1 MRRQLW
7 PAVKMMVVMT
17 VLTGVIYPLAMTGI
31 SQGVFPGQSN
41 GSPVEHQGEVV
52 GSRLV
57 GQTFS
62 GDEFFHPRPSAVDY
76 DPTASSGSNLGP
88 TNPELVSAIEA
99 RAVQYRLDNGLP
111 PAASIPIDAVTAS
124 ASGLDPH
131 ISLANATLQ
140 APRVA
145 AARGMDLESVLQLVE
160 IATMDPAV
168 GVFETA
174 SVNVLE
180 LNIALEEASS

>member
-1 MRRQLW
+1 
-7 PAVKMMVVMT
+7 
-17 VLTGVIYPLAMTGI
+17 
-31 SQGVFPGQSN
+31 
-41 GSPVEHQGEVV
+41 
-52 GSRLV
+52 
-57 GQTFS
+57 
-62 GDEFFHPRPSAVDY
+62 VDY